1 MAKKARR
8 KLEEEEASAF
18 EFPPFDEQAYATKE
32 FELGTG
38 LAIAGGIAVGL
49 GVLGWVLTVLGMPAY
64 VPFALALT
72 LIIASP
78 FLIRRMRTLSNLY
91 TTGDWASLVM
101 LEFFGFLALWF
112 LLLNL
117 SPTAI

>member
-8 KLEEEEASAF
+8 KLEEEEAAAF
-18 EFPPFDEQAYATKE
+18 EFPVFDEAAYASKE

-38 LAIAGGIAVGL
+38 LMLAGLFTVLL
-49 GVLGWVLTVLGMPAY
+49 GVLGWVLTVAGLPSL
-64 VPFALALT
+64 VPFGIGLVV
-72 LIIASP
+72 IGASP
-78 FLIRRMRTLSNLY
+78 FVIGRLRSASSLFTK
-91 TTGDWASLVM
+91 GDWAGLIM

-117 SPTAI
+117 SPTAL